1 MKSIRLDEMLR
12 ERIAEYWSIAYA
24 EGKEGRTQD
33 TEDGAAQATWH
44 AIDGLIK
51 ALVGDSA
58 KWQGLCEAQA
68 LLIEISSKQIKRDI
82 DISAREAKSYDEG

>member
-1 MKSIRLDEMLR
+1 MRGLKLDEMLR

-24 EGKEGRTQD
+24 EGREGRTQD

-51 ALVGDSA
+51 SLVADSA
-58 KWQGLCEAQA
+58 KWQGLCEAQE
-68 LLIEISSKQIKRDI
+68 LLIG
-82 DISAREAKSYDEG
+82 ISAKQARREINLMIGDGNADDQG